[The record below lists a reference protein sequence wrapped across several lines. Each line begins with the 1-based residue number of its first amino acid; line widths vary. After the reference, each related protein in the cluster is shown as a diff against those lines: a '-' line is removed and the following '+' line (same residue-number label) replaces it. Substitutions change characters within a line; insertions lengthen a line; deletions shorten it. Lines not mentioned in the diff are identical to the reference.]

1 MASIELATPRV
12 IVIEERGKQYRLALA
27 RIVKKQWMRYFDGI
41 VSTSENQMGK
51 RVDSFD
57 SSSARLELVETS
69 LIDAQG
75 YATADGSPIT
85 AAAGWQALLPLSH
98 RLAVGNTIVSVER
111 AEASNDEP
119 IMLGVEAVYLNAVWS
134 ADENGVM
141 QKYRGLCHR
150 FKTPNGEQQ
159 RRFSRDSSRSRIV
172 GGSRKAKTL
181 WMGPQPT
188 LVELYDELIVS
199 VEGYQVNG
207 VELGADHDTIVAEMD
222 TYHKV
227 AAADVLFSPA
237 AANLSEDND

>member
-1 MASIELATPRV
+1 MAAIELATPRV
-12 IVIEERGKQYRLALA
+12 IVIEERGKQYRLTLA
-27 RIVKKQWMRYFDGI
+27 RIGKKQWTHYFEGI
-41 VSTSENQMGK
+41 VSTSENQAGK

-57 SSSARLELVETS
+57 SSSARIDLVERS
-69 LIDAQG
+69 LQNAEG
-75 YATADGSPIT
+75 YATADGSPVT
-85 AAAGWQALLPLSH
+85 SAANWQSLLPLSH
-98 RLAVGNTIVSVER
+98 RLAAGNTIVNVDR
-111 AEASNDEP
+111 AEASDDEP
-119 IMLGVEAVYLNAVWS
+119 IVLGAEAVYLNAVWS
-134 ADENGVM
+134 ADDKGVM

-150 FKTPNGEQQ
+150 FKTPDADQQ

-181 WMGPQPT
+181 WMGPQAT

-199 VEGYQVNG
+199 VDGYQVNG
-207 VELGADHDTIVAEMD
+207 VELGADRDVIVAEMD